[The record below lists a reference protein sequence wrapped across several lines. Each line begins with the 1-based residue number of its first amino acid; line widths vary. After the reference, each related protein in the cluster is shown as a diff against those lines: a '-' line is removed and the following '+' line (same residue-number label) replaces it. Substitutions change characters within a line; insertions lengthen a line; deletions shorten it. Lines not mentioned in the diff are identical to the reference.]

1 MSLESQLAKAENEI
15 EADLADGELTADEY
29 NEALADVHAAY
40 EQAVDSLAEDLIEG
54 YGLGSRW

>member
-1 MSLESQLAKAENEI
+1 MSLESQLAKAENEV

-29 NEALADVHAAY
+29 DEAMADIHAEY
-40 EQAVDSLAEDLIEG
+40 ERAVDSLAEDLVEG